1 MRTHSQAKYSQ
12 AKNGVHVLS
21 ISNQASEI
29 LSNLLVNILLIKSR
43 TEKTLA
49 PNMMSCSVYTGKNN
63 AYALTYSNFLINPSA
78 KSPQV

>member
-49 PNMMSCSVYTGKNN
+49 PKTEKRISKKRNVDSLSASISKVLCSPFIECG
-63 AYALTYSNFLINPSA
+63 
-78 KSPQV
+78 